1 MRTMTGKAGVRCRRR
16 YTGNCNCKFSQ
27 GPNFMDWQDDRN
39 GIIHTWDR
47 RDGAK
52 LLARIAVG
60 LANPRPL
67 ISAFRALPK
76 LLDLDQFAQDRCHTT
91 RMGGIA
97 SSNHSIDDVCCGNI
111 IFVCSDKVN
120 DGVGHRLAAGNR
132 LTHEGLESCNCV
144 PQLGSLALQ
153 GIDLLIKDL
162 ELLQGPFKRFLIFVY
177 HFSPSSNYQSRRV
190 Q

>member
-1 MRTMTGKAGVRCRRR
+1 MKTMAGKVGNRCHTRFP
-16 YTGNCNCKFSQ
+16 GNCSCKFFQ
-27 GPNFMDWQDDRN
+27 DPNFMDWQDDRN

-52 LLARIAVG
+52 LFARIAVG
-60 LANPRPL
+60 VANPRPS
-67 ISAFRALPK
+67 ISAFRALLK
-76 LLDLDQFAQDRCHTT
+76 LLDLDQLAQDRCHTT

-97 SSNHSIDDVCCGNI
+97 SSNQSIDHISCRNI

-132 LTHEGLESCNCV
+132 LTHEGLESSNSL
-144 PQLGSLALQ
+144 PQFCPLAIES
-153 GIDLLIKDL
+153 IDLVIEHFEFLP
-162 ELLQGPFKRFLIFVY
+162 GPFNRFLICIVQFI
-177 HFSPSSNYQSRRV
+177 PLSNYQSRRI